1 MLTSVLA
8 IDDDKLIHQII
19 EKTLTDNNQVSHAYN
34 GEEGIKMARDTHP
47 DIILLDVEMP
57 GINGFEVCSKLK
69 QQLDTQDIPI
79 MFLSSR
85 SSLEERI
92 KGYNSGADD
101 YIVKPFETEE
111 LLARIKVLH
120 QYKKQSHLLKQDI
133 EQAQNTAAIAMT
145 DYSDM
150 GRAMRYVSQT
160 YGVKSLTRL
169 SECLFEFFSPL
180 NLNVVT
186 AFWFE
191 SGNEFFSNNSAVC
204 PLEKE
209 LMLNAKEGERFID
222 FGSRT
227 IINYPN
233 VSLLVKNMPVNNA
246 PLYGRYKD
254 LFPHILEATN
264 AKLGTLELHNQLSEQ
279 AKQITKTFELVDSTL
294 RAQLQSLYNN
304 SKVSVE
310 LIETLY
316 QRFCDTVPRLALES
330 DQEEYILGSVEETVE
345 NLRHHLTVGD
355 EIQSSFNEVMT
366 YLDHIMKERE
376 KILERLEQEQQREE
390 INEITSQDNI
400 ELF

>member
-19 EKTLTDNNQVSHAYN
+19 EKTLTENNQVSHAYN
-34 GEEGIKMARDTHP
+34 GEEGIQIARDTHP

-57 GINGFEVCSKLK
+57 GINGFEVCCKLK
-69 QQLDTQDIPI
+69 QQTETKDIPI

-111 LLARIKVLH
+111 LLARIKVLY
-120 QYKKQSHLLKQDI
+120 QYKKQSQTLKQDI
-133 EQAQNTAAIAMT
+133 EHAQNTAAVAMT

-160 YGVKSLTRL
+160 YGVKSLSRL
-169 SECLFEFFSPL
+169 SECFFEFFYPL
-180 NLNVVT
+180 ELNVVT
-186 AFWFE
+186 AFWLE
-191 SGNEFFSNNSAVC
+191 TGNEFFSNNSAVC

-222 FGSRT
+222 FGART

-233 VSLLVKNMPVNNA
+233 VSLLIKNMPLDN
-246 PLYGRYKD
+246 PSLYGRYKD

-279 AKQITKTFELVDSTL
+279 AQQITQTFELVDSTL
-294 RAQLQSLYNN
+294 REQIQSLYSN

-316 QRFCDTVPRLALES
+316 RHFCQSVPRLALEV

-345 NLRHHLTVGD
+345 KLRNHLTMGN

-366 YLDHIMKERE
+366 YMAHIMAERQ
-376 KILERLEQEQQREE
+376 KIIEMLEQEQQREE
-390 INEITSQDNI
+390 INEVTPQDDI